1 MNSLLK
7 VIDGHFHFG
16 KKEIFHNLSLD
27 LFAGDVYC
35 VLGSNGCGKTT
46 LLRCLNG
53 SLRLNKGQVLLN
65 KVGIDDYGVDSLAQK
80 IGMVY
85 QEHNISFPYPVLDVV
100 KMGRSPYLRLF
111 SRPSKKDIK
120 IAEDKLKLVGLYHL
134 KDTPYTQISGGERQL
149 VLIARTLTQEPN
161 IILLDE
167 PTSHLDF
174 KNQVIILRIIN
185 QLAKQGLGVLM
196 STHYPNHALLF
207 SNKVSLMAKGKFMAT
222 GEPGQVIN
230 EENLKDTYGIKVKIV
245 SSDTMVNGEK
255 VRFCIPIEENVRN
268 VISIIKEKID

>member
-1 MNSLLK
+1 MDSLLK
-7 VIDGHFHFG
+7 VIDGHFQFG
-16 KKEIFHNLSLD
+16 RKEVFHNLSLD
-27 LFAGDVYC
+27 LFAGNIYC

-53 SLRLNKGQVLLN
+53 SLRLDKGQVLLN
-65 KVGIDDYGVDSLAQK
+65 KIGIADYSIDSLAQK

-111 SRPSKKDIK
+111 SRPSNRDIK

-134 KDTPYTQISGGERQL
+134 KDKPYTQISGGERQL

-174 KNQVIILRIIN
+174 KNQVIVLRIIN
-185 QLAKQGLGVLM
+185 RLAKQGLGILM

-207 SNKVSLMAKGKFMAT
+207 SNKVSLMANGKFMAT
-222 GEPGQVIN
+222 GEPEQVIN
-230 EENLKDTYGIKVKIV
+230 EKNLKDTYGIKVKIV
-245 SSDTMVNGEK
+245 SSEPMVNGERIK
-255 VRFCIPIEENVRN
+255 FCIPIENN
-268 VISIIKEKID
+268 I

>member
-1 MNSLLK
+1 MKNLLK
-7 VIDGHFHFG
+7 LIDGHFHFG
-16 KKEIFHNLSLD
+16 KKEVFHNLSLD

-53 SLRLNKGQVLLN
+53 SLRLNKGQILLN
-65 KVGIDDYGVDSLAQK
+65 NIDIAEYRIDSIAQK

-85 QEHNISFPYPVLDVV
+85 QEHNISFPYSVLDVV
-100 KMGRSPYLRLF
+100 KMGRSPYLGLF
-111 SRPSKKDIK
+111 GRPSNRDTK
-120 IAEDKLKLVGLYHL
+120 IAEEKLKLVGLYHL
-134 KDTPYTQISGGERQL
+134 KDKPYTQISGGERQL

-174 KNQVIILRIIN
+174 KNQVIVLRIIN
-185 QLAKQGLGVLM
+185 QLARQGLGILM

-207 SNKVSLMAKGKFMAT
+207 SNKVSLMAKGGFIAT
-222 GEPGQVIN
+222 GEPKQVIN
-230 EENLKDTYGIKVKIV
+230 EENLKDTYGIKAKIV
-245 SSDTMVNGEK
+245 SSETLVNGERVK
-255 VRFCIPIEENVRN
+255 ICIPIEENV
-268 VISIIKEKID
+268 